1 MFSVVSDSFIFNL
14 SIVIHTFG
22 LFFSCFCPID
32 FRIEYPRNKTKKFD
46 TFVYSIFNFCHH
58 QKKTFEMDR
67 SNRMFSNF
75 VHHYRYYRYFS
86 PKKMQLI
93 SILIIIII
101 SLLIDCFAWNFGE
114 TSNNNDGQTSDKSS
128 SSFFSLVSFFL
139 KWIFFSQNVA
149 QVDKNFLQIR
159 VFQFRQNVYYPEK
172 KKFLFAKTII
182 RDSCS
187 W

>member
-46 TFVYSIFNFCHH
+46 TFVYSTFAI
-58 QKKTFEMDR
+58 QKQKTFEMDR

-93 SILIIIII
+93 SILIIIIL

-128 SSFFSLVSFFL
+128 ASSSFFSLVSFLEMNIFL
-139 KWIFFSQNVA
+139 
-149 QVDKNFLQIR
+149 
-159 VFQFRQNVYYPEK
+159 
-172 KKFLFAKTII
+172 AK
-182 RDSCS
+182 C
-187 W
+187 